1 MFPRFMAH
9 FLWVC
14 FSIYAL
20 CLKVELIDTVQTGNL
35 ENVRL
40 LVEQGADLDQVDS
53 SGWSPLFW
61 ASYGGQLEIAQY
73 LVEQGSTMDKAT
85 NYGAASNGHLE
96 VVRYLLEQGADKE
109 KANQLGW
116 TPLHRAAYMGRL
128 EVAKLLMHYGADVNA
143 KTTLVNCRSTSHG
156 PTGNGGRTG
165 IQTTTSQYGNT
176 NRKGV
181 QDCCVRWMMFFRSAR
196 NESIKLR
203 VWWL

>member
-143 KTTLVNCRSTSHG
+143 KTTLVNCRSTWDIVIPKRSDR
-156 PTGNGGRTG
+156 PSA
-165 IQTTTSQYGNT
+165 TSPDVAWT
-176 NRKGV
+176 NRKRRK
-181 QDCCVRWMMFFRSAR
+181 DRDS
-196 NESIKLR
+196 NDHISIWKH
-203 VWWL
+203 